1 MNQQRLSI
9 LLIIAL
15 VLIIVGFVYWA
26 LPHQLNTLFEQVAS
40 TTATTAESTSTP
52 KGLARATT
60 PTRSGASYPSIA
72 PKDGMTVSAREGV
85 IPFTDAFTLTLN
97 ANRSCSVVKYAL
109 VFGDNT
115 EEDVQIPQDQ
125 CTEPYTVVVTH
136 QYQRAGAFTA
146 TLSTKPVAG
155 TGIILSQILITA
167 NNQSVTKG
175 TGTATFTTSPVTGSA
190 PLTVYFSLS
199 AADNENSGVNYT
211 IVFGDGQ
218 TATFP
223 KTAAPALSHLYKNP
237 GTFIVTVS
245 KETQCSAG
253 QCSGLSSSIG
263 TITLTII

>member
-15 VLIIVGFVYWA
+15 ILIIAGFVYWA

-40 TTATTAESTSTP
+40 TTSPAESTSTT
-52 KGLARATT
+52 KGPAPTT
-60 PTRSGASYPSIA
+60 APTKSAAVYPSIA
-72 PKDGMTVSAREGV
+72 PKDGMTVSTSEGV
-85 IPFTDAFTLTLN
+85 IPFTEAFTLKLN
-97 ANRSCSVVKYAL
+97 ASRSCSIVKYAL

-115 EEDVQIPQDQ
+115 EEDVQVPQDQ
-125 CTEPYTVVVTH
+125 CTKPYTVVVTH
-136 QYQRAGAFTA
+136 QYQRAGTFTA

-155 TGIILSQILITA
+155 TGIIISQILITA
-167 NNQSVTKG
+167 NNQSITKG
-175 TGTATFTTSPVTGSA
+175 TGTATFTTSPVAGSA

-237 GTFIVTVS
+237 GTFVVTVS
-245 KETQCSAG
+245 KETQCFSG

-263 TITLTII
+263 TITLTVI